1 MYHVFIFSSLGGCLG
16 CSHVLAIVNSAAVN
30 IRVVYLLKLWLSPDR
45 CPEVGLQ
52 GHISSIFSFLR
63 GIHTVLHSG
72 CINLHFHQQ
81 CRKFPFSPYL
91 SSIYCLYIY
100 IFFFFSDG
108 GHSDWCEWNLIV
120 VLVCIVR
127 KSYLQHLFHR
137 DYRKKKVNK
146 YRISFLNAD
155 SEYHCNVIKW
165 KWKWSRSVVSDSLR
179 PHGL

>member
-100 IFFFFSDG
+100 IYFFFQMVAILTGVSETSLLFWFALSESLTCSIYFIG
-108 GHSDWCEWNLIV
+108 NIEKKRLISTEFHFLMLTV
-120 VLVCIVR
+120 NTIVM
-127 KSYLQHLFHR
+127 L
-137 DYRKKKVNK
+137 
-146 YRISFLNAD
+146 
-155 SEYHCNVIKW
+155 
-165 KWKWSRSVVSDSLR
+165 
-179 PHGL
+179 